1 MYHPV
6 PFSRHYRDI
15 VIYQFILFYEKF
27 VYRRFRLFFQ
37 RLLHLRRMVHGARN
51 EVQLL
56 QHKTLDVVY
65 VTFS

>member
-1 MYHPV
+1 MKNSFIDV
-6 PFSRHYRDI
+6 F
-15 VIYQFILFYEKF
+15 IY
-27 VYRRFRLFFQ
+27 FFQ

-65 VTFS
+65 VTFSWAACYGRTELSWLQDL